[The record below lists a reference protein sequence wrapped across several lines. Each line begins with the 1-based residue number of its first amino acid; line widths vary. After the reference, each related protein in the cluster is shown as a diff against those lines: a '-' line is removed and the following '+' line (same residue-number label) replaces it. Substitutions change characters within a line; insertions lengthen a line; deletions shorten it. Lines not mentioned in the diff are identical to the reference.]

1 MSLLKMVKPPV
12 YLFLYWSVFLITGIL
27 LLFTGCGGSGGATAS
42 DQNSA
47 SLEVQTGVFVDSAV
61 QGLSYATASQSGVTN
76 EEGEFA
82 YIQGEDV
89 TFSIG
94 DIQFPAVMA
103 QTIISPLDVFLVS
116 SVDDIRVT
124 NMARLLQTLD
134 QDGIPGNG
142 ITITDKAHSQA
153 VGVDIDFA
161 ASNFAL
167 QVEDLVANAGAVNT
181 SLISEQVAIEHL
193 NLALGNMATTRVC
206 TSDST
211 KIGYT
216 GTFST
221 LAHNVSGKATV
232 IDDCTLEITQFN
244 FDGAA
249 PNVKFYGGI
258 NGNFTDSDAFAI
270 GERLDGRSYTNE
282 TILLELPEGK
292 FVDDFDSL
300 SVWCVAF
307 SANFGNLGLEA
318 P

>member
-27 LLFTGCGGSGGATAS
+27 LLFTGCGGSGGASVSDQSTAS
-42 DQNSA
+42 PVV
-47 SLEVQTGVFVDSAV
+47 LTGVFVDSAV
-61 QGLSYATASQSGVTN
+61 QGLSYTTASQSGVTN
-76 EEGEFA
+76 EDGEFS
-82 YIQGEDV
+82 YTQGEAV

-94 DIQFPAVMA
+94 DIQFPSVIA
-103 QTIISPLDVFLVS
+103 QTLITPLDVF
-116 SVDDIRVT
+116 SVTTVNDIRVS

-134 QDGIPGNG
+134 HDGIQGNG
-142 ITITDKAHSQA
+142 ITITDEAHNQA

-161 ASNFAL
+161 ATDFSS

-181 SLISEQVAIEHL
+181 SLISEQDAIGHL
-193 NLALGNMATTRVC
+193 NLTLGNMATSRGC
-206 TSDST
+206 TADST

-221 LAHNVSGKATV
+221 LAHSVSGMATV
-232 IDDCTLEITQFN
+232 IDDCTLKITQFN

-249 PNVKFYGGI
+249 PNVRFYGGI
-258 NGNFTDSDAFAI
+258 NGNFADSEAFAI

-307 SANFGNLGLEA
+307 SADFGNLRLEA

>member
-27 LLFTGCGGSGGATAS
+27 LLLTGCGGSGGDTGNQS
-42 DQNSA
+42 PTVPTV
-47 SLEVQTGVFVDSAV
+47 LTGVFVDSAV
-61 QGLSYATASQSGVTN
+61 QGLTYSTATQSGTTN
-76 EEGEFA
+76 EDGEFS
-82 YIQGEDV
+82 YIQGEAV
-89 TFSIG
+89 IFSIG
-94 DIQFPAVMA
+94 DIQFPSVIA
-103 QTIISPLDVFLVS
+103 QTLITPLDVF
-116 SVDDIRVT
+116 SVTTVNDIRVS

-134 QDGIPGNG
+134 HDGIQGNG
-142 ITITDKAHSQA
+142 ITITDEAHNQA
-153 VGVDIDFA
+153 VGVDINFAATDFA
-161 ASNFAL
+161 S

-181 SLISEQVAIEHL
+181 SLISEQDAIEHL
-193 NLALGNMATTRVC
+193 NLALGNMATTRGC
-206 TSDST
+206 TADST

-221 LAHNVSGKATV
+221 LAHSVSGKATV

-249 PNVKFYGGI
+249 PNVRFYGGI
-258 NGNFTDSDAFAI
+258 NGNFTDSEAFAI

-292 FVDDFDSL
+292 FVDDLDSV

-307 SANFGNLGLEA
+307 SADFGNLRLEA